1 MSEEPS
7 HSRCCERCGTELV
20 SCLFCF
26 DCSSLQPLSPSTN
39 YFYALGIPD
48 GFELDLTLLEE
59 QFRQIAGELHPDF
72 YMNSSSAEKKLSGRA
87 STLLNQAYDNLK
99 DSFKRATYLMR
110 LKGKGLEWNERVLPP
125 GFLEEMFS
133 LQEELD
139 TMLEKQ
145 DQPGLKRFQDLLDK
159 RRRGLECGLIPL
171 FRMLESVKELEVV
184 LEQLQ
189 MKLNAERY
197 LQSLLDR
204 IQVEETT

>member
-1 MSEEPS
+1 
-7 HSRCCERCGTELV
+7 
-20 SCLFCF
+20 
-26 DCSSLQPLSPSTN
+26 
-39 YFYALGIPD
+39 
-48 GFELDLTLLEE
+48 
-59 QFRQIAGELHPDF
+59 
-72 YMNSSSAEKKLSGRA
+72 MNSSSAEKKLSGRA

-139 TMLEKQ
+139 AMLEKQ

-159 RRRGLECGLIPL
+159 RRRDLETELITL
-171 FRMLESVKELEVV
+171 FRMLENVKELELV